1 MYFDKSNIAN
11 FVREETFVRYANQSI
26 DNGNIYKNVTE
37 HPEGKTILV
46 SDDDGKIEGSIHIPH
61 KRFRTGSREVALMD
75 VTAYTHEFALS
86 NSRATTNYASVG
98 LLDINEQDIVNTR
111 ILTVKSQAIPRPVP
125 PPRRDDDGGG
135 GGRQYY
141 DWNGNGTF
149 NRHNP
154 KPKVANH
161 SDKGFREAVAAVKS
175 AGGGNSGFGGF

>member
-1 MYFDKSNIAN
+1 MQLLKILFLFLTSLFACEEPHGIISTKDEKSDII
-11 FVREETFVRYANQSI
+11 R
-26 DNGNIYKNVTE
+26 NIYKNVTE

-125 PPRRDDDGGG
+125 PPRREADG
-135 GGRQYY
+135 
-141 DWNGNGTF
+141 
-149 NRHNP
+149 
-154 KPKVANH
+154 
-161 SDKGFREAVAAVKS
+161 
-175 AGGGNSGFGGF
+175 